1 VGYKQQIVVIGA
13 GLSGL
18 ACAFRLKKLGFTPLV
33 FERTERSGGLIASIH
48 KSGFL
53 FERGPQCPRFPAA
66 AWQLVRELQLETEFL
81 AGPLRPNRYILRHG
95 RLFAAPFS
103 LPAMIAT
110 RLVTTSAK
118 LRIFADLFGSSSPP
132 DHEETLGEFVRR
144 KFGAEILDNVV
155 DPIVQT
161 VFMSDPE
168 RMGMESALPAFV
180 EFERNCG
187 SISRGAIRARRRH
200 ENKDLASPNRR
211 ARNEWPTTLNVTDAL
226 PSLGSFR
233 SGMEALTARL
243 SQELRECIQYQCE
256 IQSINPA
263 PDDQPGWH
271 IRLSSGEKI
280 LTERLVLAI
289 PAFEAGMYLRGSH
302 PQLASRLT
310 AIKYAPACV
319 VGLAYTRSQVGHP
332 LDGFGFM
339 VPRKEGLST
348 ICTFW
353 NSSLF
358 PQQASSGKVVLTS
371 FVRKEAEKSESLAR
385 LTDQIEAENSK
396 VLGISGAPID
406 RMIWTD
412 RRAMPQYAVGHAK
425 GISEIWSQLASI
437 PNLHLIGN
445 YLKGR
450 SIGDCIEVAEK
461 TAMEIVASAA
471 STPGARPLCRS

>member
-1 VGYKQQIVVIGA
+1 MGYKQQIVVIGA

-33 FERTERSGGLIASIH
+33 VERTERPGGLIASIH
-48 KSGFL
+48 RNGFL

-66 AWQLVRELQLETEFL
+66 AWQLVRDLQLEKEFVR
-81 AGPLRPNRYILRHG
+81 GPLRPKRYILRQG
-95 RLFAAPFS
+95 RLVPAPFS
-103 LPAMIAT
+103 LAAMIAT
-110 RLVTTSAK
+110 RLVGTSAK

-155 DPIVQT
+155 DPIVET

-180 EFERNCG
+180 DFERNHG
-187 SISRGAIRARRRH
+187 SISRGAIQARRRQ
-200 ENKDLASPNRR
+200 EKKAPATPNHG

-233 SGMEALTARL
+233 SGMEALPARL
-243 SQELRECIQYQCE
+243 SKELRECIRYQCE
-256 IQSINPA
+256 IQSIRPA
-263 PDDQPGWH
+263 PEDQPGWH
-271 IRLSSGEKI
+271 LQLSSGEKI

-302 PQLASRLT
+302 PQLASRLN
-310 AIKYAPACV
+310 AIEYAPACV
-319 VGLAYTRSQVGHP
+319 VGLAYARSQVGHP

-358 PQQASSGKVVLTS
+358 PQRASSGKVVLTS
-371 FVRKEAEKSESLAR
+371 FVRKEDENSGPLAM

-406 RMIWTD
+406 RIIWTD

-425 GISEIWSQLASI
+425 GISEIRSQLASI

-450 SIGDCIEVAEK
+450 SIGDCIAVAEK
-461 TAMEIVASAA
+461 TAMEVVASAA
-471 STPGARPLCRS
+471 STPGARPPCRS